1 MASMHVAQTYERD
14 EKLSVGEQGKHL
26 SASEASTSTAL
37 VHLESGHSAQ
47 ARPWS
52 SSSKQTKNMQTRSA
66 LNAVT

>member
-52 SSSKQTKNMQTRSA
+52 SSLTRQNKQKTCKHEA
-66 LNAVT
+66 P